1 METSILTDKKEYC
14 IVYNKR
20 VYGFI
25 EKNEIN
31 IFIPSTFSCYG
42 KSIEEFNKYYLNV
55 DGNITYSGKIIYKDY
70 FEKYKIDETYWMI
83 SWACNNNFEKA
94 KYECIKA
101 CSILKLREDLPELQ
115 KFSPISYD
123 SGKNNFP
130 YIHGS
135 Y

>member
-31 IFIPSTFSCYG
+31 IFIPSNFSCHG
-42 KSIEEFNKYYLNV
+42 KSIDDFNKYYLNV
-55 DGNITYSGKIIYKDY
+55 NGGITYSGKIIHKDY
-70 FEKYKIDETYWMI
+70 FEKYRIDETYWMI
-83 SWACNNNFEKA
+83 SWNHDNNFEKA

-101 CSILKLREDLPELQ
+101 CYMLKLREDLPELD
-115 KFSPISYD
+115 KFSQINYD
-123 SGKNNFP
+123 SEKNNFP